1 MAIIAFAATLG
12 SSSKAVKTSG
22 AEAVRRLVEFGRK
35 GEEMIRL
42 RFAVLATLVAAA
54 FAGCLTYFVMPLARV
69 DTDQR
74 LPATMPTLTGRTE
87 LLAPDIGQHLAAEQQ
102 AAAAFERAAK
112 TILKRLPDALAY
124 AGADEPPITGHIP
137 LPKRRPIPR

>member
-1 MAIIAFAATLG
+1 MISL
-12 SSSKAVKTSG
+12 
-22 AEAVRRLVEFGRK
+22 RLT
-35 GEEMIRL
+35 
-42 RFAVLATLVAAA
+42 VLAALIAAA
-54 FAGCLTYFVMPLARV
+54 FAGCLTHFIIPLARV

-74 LPATMPTLTGRTE
+74 LPATVPASTARTE
-87 LLAPDIGQHLAAEQQ
+87 PFARDIGQHLAAEQQ
-102 AAAAFERAAK
+102 AAATFERAAK

>member
-1 MAIIAFAATLG
+1 
-12 SSSKAVKTSG
+12 
-22 AEAVRRLVEFGRK
+22 
-35 GEEMIRL
+35 MIRL
-42 RFAVLATLVAAA
+42 RLAVPAVLVAAA
-54 FAGCLTYFVMPLARV
+54 FAGCLTYFVVPLAQV

-74 LPATMPTLTGRTE
+74 LPATMPTLTARTE
-87 LLAPDIGQHLAAEQQ
+87 PLAPDIGQHLAAEQE

-124 AGADEPPITGHIP
+124 AGADEPSITGHIP

>member
-1 MAIIAFAATLG
+1 MI
-12 SSSKAVKTSG
+12 SG
-22 AEAVRRLVEFGRK
+22 RL
-35 GEEMIRL
+35 
-42 RFAVLATLVAAA
+42 AVLATLVAAA
-54 FAGCLTYFVMPLARV
+54 FAGCFTYFVTPSARV
-69 DTDQR
+69 DADQR
-74 LPATMPTLTGRTE
+74 LRATVTTLTARTE
-87 LLAPDIGQHLAAEQQ
+87 PLAPDIDQHLAAEQQ

>member
-1 MAIIAFAATLG
+1 
-12 SSSKAVKTSG
+12 
-22 AEAVRRLVEFGRK
+22 
-35 GEEMIRL
+35 MIRL
-42 RFAVLATLVAAA
+42 RFAVFATLVAAA
-54 FAGCLTYFVMPLARV
+54 FAGCLTYFVMPLAPV

-74 LPATMPTLTGRTE
+74 LPATMPTLTDRIE
-87 LLAPDIGQHLAAEQQ
+87 PLAPDIGQHLAAEQQ

-112 TILKRLPDALAY
+112 TILKRLPDAMAY

>member
-1 MAIIAFAATLG
+1 MI
-12 SSSKAVKTSG
+12 SG
-22 AEAVRRLVEFGRK
+22 RL
-35 GEEMIRL
+35 
-42 RFAVLATLVAAA
+42 AVLATLVAAA
-54 FAGCLTYFVMPLARV
+54 FAGCFTFFVIQVAQV

-74 LPATMPTLTGRTE
+74 LPATVSTLTRRTE
-87 LLAPDIGQHLAAEQQ
+87 PIAPDIGQHLAAEQH

>member
-54 FAGCLTYFVMPLARV
+54 FAGCLTYEVR
-69 DTDQR
+69 
-74 LPATMPTLTGRTE
+74 
-87 LLAPDIGQHLAAEQQ
+87 
-102 AAAAFERAAK
+102 
-112 TILKRLPDALAY
+112 
-124 AGADEPPITGHIP
+124 
-137 LPKRRPIPR
+137 

>member
-1 MAIIAFAATLG
+1 
-12 SSSKAVKTSG
+12 
-22 AEAVRRLVEFGRK
+22 
-35 GEEMIRL
+35 MISL
-42 RFAVLATLVAAA
+42 RFAALATLVAAA

-69 DTDQR
+69 DTTQR

-87 LLAPDIGQHLAAEQQ
+87 PLVPDIGQHLAAEQQ

-124 AGADEPPITGHIP
+124 AGADEPPVTGHIP
-137 LPKRRPIPR
+137 LPRRRPNPR